1 MCSRSGCAS
10 AIVGD
15 PDQVAAKLNR
25 YLDMGF
31 DKIYLHNVGRN
42 QAEWAAAFGREV
54 LPSLTA

>member
-1 MCSRSGCAS
+1 MLISSDLEAHRKT
-10 AIVGD
+10 I
-15 PDQVAAKLNR
+15 QR

-42 QAEWAAAFGREV
+42 QTEWAAAFGREV